1 MNNRKPIKVQY
12 QTLVVIW
19 FALLMSQVLFF
30 LFIWFSKPELI
41 SARYLSASS
50 IREVLG
56 TQPLIIIVFAGS
68 ALIFFLLSQ
77 VIARQHM
84 RRAVRDRD
92 ATCIQTG
99 LVIGCALSEISSI
112 LGVILA
118 LLFNYPYFYLWI
130 ALGTL
135 GILMNFPR
143 RSNLDAATL
152 EPGQFL

>member
-1 MNNRKPIKVQY
+1 MAGGKTIKVEY
-12 QTLVVIW
+12 KSLVVIW

-30 LFIWFSKPELI
+30 VLIWFAKPELV
-41 SARYLSASS
+41 SPGYLTASS

-56 TQPLIIIVFAGS
+56 GQPLITLVFAASG
-68 ALIFFLLSQ
+68 LIFFSLSQ

-92 ATCIQTG
+92 AGCIQTG
-99 LVIGCALSEISSI
+99 LVIGCALSEIVSI

-130 ALGTL
+130 GLGAF
-135 GILMNFPR
+135 GILLNFPR
-143 RSNLDAATL
+143 KSNLDAATFEAHL
-152 EPGQFL
+152 